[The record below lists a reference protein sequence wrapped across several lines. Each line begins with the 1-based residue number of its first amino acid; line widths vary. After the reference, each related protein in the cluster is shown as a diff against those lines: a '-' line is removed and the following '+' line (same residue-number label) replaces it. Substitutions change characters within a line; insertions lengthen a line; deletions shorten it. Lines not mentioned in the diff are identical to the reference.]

1 MLRKTSIVL
10 LALVVAIA
18 LQPGTHATAKE
29 RPDWLTGKLCMLMYG
44 TEGTGAEYPLDR
56 FLNKYLCVF
65 DLDADVV
72 NAIHVP
78 DDATLVRECVYGDP
92 VLFYAAEPG
101 YHWFGMGFAYHMNRW
116 REYEMV
122 EVLSPKDWQQ
132 GSYMFGKTYPGTFL
146 GTPIEETRNE
156 DNHPIESSSWPP
168 IYNML
173 APLNVIAINCDD
185 GEDS

>member
-1 MLRKTSIVL
+1 
-10 LALVVAIA
+10 
-18 LQPGTHATAKE
+18 
-29 RPDWLTGKLCMLMYG
+29 
-44 TEGTGAEYPLDR
+44 
-56 FLNKYLCVF
+56 
-65 DLDADVV
+65 
-72 NAIHVP
+72 
-78 DDATLVRECVYGDP
+78 
-92 VLFYAAEPG
+92 
-101 YHWFGMGFAYHMNRW
+101 MNRW